1 MVLKLESLA
10 IFGLSDV
17 GQLQLILETLSA
29 PQLLQLDLS
38 FNAQEALLRPLNAIL
53 ESRPLT
59 KLNLTGSAFCLS
71 SLTALPSSLEE
82 LRIAGCHVPLGPEGG
97 ELLQRF
103 LQNCE
108 NLQVLELGS
117 IGQVQPWLRR
127 PLLALLRSCAPLLR
141 RLQAKLP
148 GNLLQAGLGGPF
160 ETGTFLCSLPLL
172 EWLDLEP
179 GGPLPSS
186 FPALLAAPRASLRVL
201 RVAHALLSDGLG
213 SELVKRLRGAG
224 ALQQLSLV
232 DCGLGANTVGSFLV
246 PLPSWPQLTHL
257 NLSHNGFAGAQAT
270 TPLLKTLSVSRRL
283 RQLRLC
289 ACELDMDSALVA
301 CAPLVVGL
309 PGLDL
314 LDLRGNARPSEDAC
328 LSFIATARQEFARG
342 TFSPWPSGAPPASLE
357 LECEVGQLPEKLG
370 RFQLRCPELK
380 EFGWNVPWGQWCWM
394 KKRRKKVLSAMSEWE
409 WTGDADAFSDGREGG
424 AEEAGQLETLKVE
437 HAEVLKTLRLQR
449 NRNVE
454 LTTCCARLRGELV
467 GLEAQGREAVAE
479 AQQRTAELETRCGRV
494 HEDLQESQRQLR
506 DSRCSAE
513 HLAEDL
519 VDAQRHRVRRLSA
532 AHATVDELRGE
543 LRDAVLRSE
552 NTELLLSIQ
561 QAEARIIEVTRNELL
576 TQTQCCV
583 CMEAPR
589 SVVLEPCMHYA
600 LCLSCAQQ
608 MRSCPVCRRGIR
620 SVLCTLSV

>member
-1 MVLKLESLA
+1 MWHYCCTVRPTILAILVQDSENPGTRRLLVSGCSLWPHSRPQCLTKISPNALRQLSLTEAPALFLPGGLWMPLISASLRYLSLSLERPELQEPQLELWTSLEEAQHLRRLQLSGLRFSPQLLCQGLRRLKCLGQLRHLGLGHCSADALVSEAGDEMLELLAVGLGMVLKLE
-10 IFGLSDV
+10 SDV

-38 FNAQEALLRPLNAIL
+38 FNAQAQEALLRPLNAIL

-127 PLLALLRSCAPLLR
+127 SLLALLRSCAPLLR

-148 GNLLQAGLGGPF
+148 GNLLQEPAPAGFSGRRAGLSGVCERAGLGGPF

-370 RFQLRCPELK
+370 RFQLRCH
-380 EFGWNVPWGQWCWM
+380 
-394 KKRRKKVLSAMSEWE
+394 
-409 WTGDADAFSDGREGG
+409 GDNG
-424 AEEAGQLETLKVE
+424 
-437 HAEVLKTLRLQR
+437 
-449 NRNVE
+449 
-454 LTTCCARLRGELV
+454 V
-467 GLEAQGREAVAE
+467 G
-479 AQQRTAELETRCGRV
+479 
-494 HEDLQESQRQLR
+494 
-506 DSRCSAE
+506 
-513 HLAEDL
+513 
-519 VDAQRHRVRRLSA
+519 
-532 AHATVDELRGE
+532 
-543 LRDAVLRSE
+543 
-552 NTELLLSIQ
+552 
-561 QAEARIIEVTRNELL
+561 
-576 TQTQCCV
+576 
-583 CMEAPR
+583 
-589 SVVLEPCMHYA
+589 
-600 LCLSCAQQ
+600 
-608 MRSCPVCRRGIR
+608 
-620 SVLCTLSV
+620 